1 MLDYRNILRVAS
13 DPHKSMRTMELELR
27 SSHHTIRKV
36 LDAAEKAG
44 INWPLSES
52 VTNEMLMELLFPEEY
67 QKAALYVLPDYP
79 YIHAELARKGVNLTL
94 LWEEYCAKCHAES
107 TVPYMYTQFCE
118 KYRQWARVTKA
129 TMRIQHKPGDA
140 MEVDWAGATLDI
152 HDPVTGEVSKAYL
165 FVAVLP
171 CSCFTYAEACD
182 DMKLENR
189 ISCHIHAYNYF
200 GGVTRLLVPDNLK
213 TGITKNTRY
222 ETVLNRS
229 YQEMAAYYGTAIVPS
244 RVRHPQDKSHAEGG
258 VKFAS
263 TWILAAL
270 RSRKFFSVEEA
281 QAAVTEKLEELNDR
295 DFIKRP
301 GSRREAYLEEE
312 KEYMLPLPGE
322 PYEPAIWSPDLKV
335 GNDYLVSDGMNK
347 YSVPYDLIGETVNLR
362 LTPNT
367 VEVFFRGSRVA
378 IHVRSKVYRREPVV
392 KPEHMPL
399 EHRAYLGYN
408 EKEFADWAGSVGS
421 NTAAVV
427 KHFLTSGK
435 EPEQGYKYCASLTK
449 LSNRYGPVRLENAC
463 KRLLSFSST
472 PSIRT
477 LSTILKNGQDRAQQ
491 ESAPRKEPI
500 QHGITR
506 GADYFRKGGN
516 SR

>member
-36 LDAAEKAG
+36 LDAAGKAG
-44 INWPLSES
+44 ISWPLSEN

-67 QKAALYVLPDYP
+67 QKTVLYAVPDYT
-79 YIHAELARKGVNLTL
+79 YIHEELAKKGVNLTI
-94 LWEEYCAKCHAES
+94 LWEEYCAKCHAEG
-107 TVPYMYTQFCE
+107 TVPYMYSYFCE
-118 KYRQWARVTKA
+118 KYGRWANVTKA
-129 TMRIQHKPGDA
+129 TMRIQHKPGDT
-140 MEVDWAGATLDI
+140 MEVDWAGATLEI
-152 HDPVTGEVSKAYL
+152 HNPVTGEVSKAYL

-182 DMKLENR
+182 DMKLENW

-213 TGITKNTRY
+213 TGINKNTRY
-222 ETVLNRS
+222 ETVLNRT
-229 YQEMAAYYGTAIVPS
+229 YQEMADYYGTAIVPT
-244 RVRHPQDKSHAEGG
+244 RVKRPKDKSHAEGG
-258 VKFAS
+258 VSFAS

-281 QAAVTEKLEELNDR
+281 QATVAEKLEELNDR
-295 DFIKRP
+295 NFKKRP

-312 KEYMLPLPGE
+312 KAFMLALPSE

-347 YSVPYDLIGETVNLR
+347 YSVPYDLIGEKVNLR

-367 VEVFFRGSRVA
+367 VEVFFSGSRVA
-378 IHVRSKVYRREPVV
+378 MHVRSKVFRRDPVV
-392 KPEHMPL
+392 KPEHMPM
-399 EHRAYLGYN
+399 EHRMYLGYN
-408 EKEFADWAGSVGS
+408 EKEFTDWANTVGP
-421 NTAAVV
+421 NAAAVMTY
-427 KHFLTSGK
+427 FLTGGK

-449 LSNRYGPVRLENAC
+449 LSDRYGPIRLENAC
-463 KRLLSFSST
+463 KRLLSFSNT

-491 ESAPRKEPI
+491 ESAPQKMPV

-506 GADYFRKGGN
+506 GADYFRKGGG